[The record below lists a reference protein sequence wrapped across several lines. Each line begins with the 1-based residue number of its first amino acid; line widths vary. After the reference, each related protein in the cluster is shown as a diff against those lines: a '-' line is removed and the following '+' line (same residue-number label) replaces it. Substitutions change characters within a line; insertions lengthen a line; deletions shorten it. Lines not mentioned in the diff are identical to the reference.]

1 MFCCK
6 FRSWNDAYTCSIF
19 LNSTVWR
26 GFWVLDGTG
35 IWIAI
40 WSFLLLQ
47 NLTSVL
53 RKTADVTISDNSELD
68 LLRWE
73 LTRPHVHFREVP
85 SLTDTYEDTVPMKQD
100 SCTGDYI
107 RTAHRETPIHP
118 HTQVLCSS
126 LWYRHTAP
134 SPSLSLSL
142 SLFQIISAVCSVF
155 QWGFKFQA
163 SMLNILRTLCCLGCV
178 LFISLITSQ
187 PCHQHLGDFSYYK
200 QPWRWSLTTAW
211 QMAHQ
216 GRYFVKQRI

>member
-73 LTRPHVHFREVP
+73 LTWHHVHFREVP

-107 RTAHRETPIHP
+107 RTAHRQTPIHP

-142 SLFQIISAVCSVF
+142 SLS
-155 QWGFKFQA
+155 FKSLVRFVLYSNEVSNFKHQCWTF
-163 SMLNILRTLCCLGCV
+163 SGLCVV
-178 LFISLITSQ
+178 LVVSYSLVS
-187 PCHQHLGDFSYYK
+187 
-200 QPWRWSLTTAW
+200 
-211 QMAHQ
+211 
-216 GRYFVKQRI
+216 